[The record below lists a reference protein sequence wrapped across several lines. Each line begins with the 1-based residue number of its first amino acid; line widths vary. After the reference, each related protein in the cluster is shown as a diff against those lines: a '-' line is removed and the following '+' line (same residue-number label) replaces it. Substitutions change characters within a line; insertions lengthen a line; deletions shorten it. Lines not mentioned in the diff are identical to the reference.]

1 MKKLIVVLTVCVFA
15 VAGTVS
21 AQKSH
26 GTGAGTGKVVFQDI
40 HFIMLQNGL
49 NHLTSIGGVGG
60 SVQFVKKANNFSEV
74 IYKDAAGNTT
84 RLIPARGVVKG
95 APKTACKSD
104 MFFND
109 NVKNIGLV
117 ICKSDIQDGGFHI
130 TLDLPDGST
139 SKAQNRRVEVKLT
152 K

>member
-1 MKKLIVVLTVCVFA
+1 MKKLITVLTVCVFA
-15 VAGTVS
+15 VTVNVS
-21 AQKSH
+21 AQ
-26 GTGAGTGKVVFQDI
+26 GGGKVVLQDI
-40 HFIMLQNGL
+40 HWITLKNGL
-49 NHLTSIGGVGG
+49 NHLSSISGVGG
-60 SVQFVKKANNFSEV
+60 AIQFEKKANSFSEV

-84 RLIPARGVVKG
+84 RLIPATGVVKG
-95 APKTACKSD
+95 APGTACKSD
-104 MFFND
+104 VFFND

-117 ICKSDIQDGGFHI
+117 ICKSNTPDGGFHI